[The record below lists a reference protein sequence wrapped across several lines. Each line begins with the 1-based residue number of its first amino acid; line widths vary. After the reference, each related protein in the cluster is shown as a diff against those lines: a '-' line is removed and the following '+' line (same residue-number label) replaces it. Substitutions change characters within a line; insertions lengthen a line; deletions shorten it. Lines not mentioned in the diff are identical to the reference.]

1 MRSKEI
7 WTLASNSCIKV
18 KRKKVNWY
26 HAIQVIDD
34 KELRGS
40 VWQAYYALMARHPE
54 MSANRRAYNA
64 LKRHF
69 STTALSYY
77 RFKGEWLVL

>member
-7 WTLASNSCIKV
+7 WTLANNFPKKV
-18 KRKKVNWY
+18 KRKKVNWV
-26 HAIQVIDD
+26 HAIKCIED

-40 VWQAYYALMARHPE
+40 VWQAYYSLMARHPD
-54 MSANRRAYNA
+54 MSANRLAYNA

-69 STTALSYY
+69 STIALSHY